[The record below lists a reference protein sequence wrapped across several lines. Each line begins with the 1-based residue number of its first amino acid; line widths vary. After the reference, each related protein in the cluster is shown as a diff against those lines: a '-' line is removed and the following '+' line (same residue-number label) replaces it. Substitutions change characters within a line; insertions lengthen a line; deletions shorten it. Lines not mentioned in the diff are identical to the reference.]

1 MLSIEGERATLARG
15 LSAPRQLFQL
25 HRSSSPSLRT
35 QRRHRFRREDGSG
48 RPRPSGRG
56 SAFRCLTTNDRR
68 QRPPPP
74 SSDRLL
80 DPCFKI
86 FTLSL
91 ERKCAAYAL
100 INSSAGTSLTLWL
113 EAMVNGKGERRGRN
127 RKRGGGAQAE
137 CGGGCWEKEKSEEG
151 QRSTSFFLL
160 PFSPLSLSLPV
171 SFFLSLSLSLCQPRS
186 NQQRQRKVEKHNE
199 CRNEWYV

>member
-1 MLSIEGERATLARG
+1 MRGVRLDKLLGRDVPDVVARSHGEWKGRA
-15 LSAPRQLFQL
+15 
-25 HRSSSPSLRT
+25 
-35 QRRHRFRREDGSG
+35 
-48 RPRPSGRG
+48 
-56 SAFRCLTTNDRR
+56 
-68 QRPPPP
+68 
-74 SSDRLL
+74 
-80 DPCFKI
+80 K
-86 FTLSL
+86 
-91 ERKCAAYAL
+91 
-100 INSSAGTSLTLWL
+100 
-113 EAMVNGKGERRGRN
+113 GK
-127 RKRGGGAQAE
+127 KQKKGGGAQAE